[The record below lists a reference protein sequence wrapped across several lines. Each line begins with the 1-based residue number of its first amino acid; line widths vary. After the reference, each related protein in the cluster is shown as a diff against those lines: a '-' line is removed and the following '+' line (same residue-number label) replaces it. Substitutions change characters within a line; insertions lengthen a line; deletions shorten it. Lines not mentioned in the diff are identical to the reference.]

1 MANFKDRLITAF
13 PVFSGLLKRTKTLVM
28 NKGIAGGS
36 AGDHTVADI
45 KVGDQLISVMH
56 HSAASLAADLTG
68 EFTISADGVINND
81 SGTDTSSDFL
91 IVAWMSW
98 TS

>member
-1 MANFKDRLITAF
+1 MANFKDRLIKAF

-28 NKGIAGGS
+28 NVGIAGGT

-45 KVGDQLISVMH
+45 AIGDQLISVIH
-56 HSAASLAADLTG
+56 HSVASLSADLTS
-68 EFTISADGVINND
+68 EFIIASDGVINNT

-91 IVAWMSW
+91 VITW
-98 TS
+98 TSWV

>member
-1 MANFKDRLITAF
+1 MANFKERLIIAF

-36 AGDHTVADI
+36 AGDHTVTDI
-45 KVGDQLISVMH
+45 KIGDQLVSVMH
-56 HSAASLAADLTG
+56 HSVASLSADLTG
-68 EFTISADGVINND
+68 EFTIKGDGVINND

-91 IVAWMSW
+91 VVTWMSW

>member
-1 MANFKDRLITAF
+1 
-13 PVFSGLLKRTKTLVM
+13 M

-45 KVGDQLISVMH
+45 KIGDQLVSVMH
-56 HSAASLAADLTG
+56 HTAAGLPADLTG

-91 IVAWMSW
+91 IVTWMSW

>member
-1 MANFKDRLITAF
+1 MANFKDRIIKAF
-13 PVFSGLLKRTKTLVM
+13 PVFSDLLKRTKTLVM
-28 NKGIAGGS
+28 SKGIAGGS

-45 KVGDQLISVMH
+45 KIGDQLISVMH
-56 HSAASLAADLTG
+56 HSVASLSADLTS

-91 IVAWMSW
+91 VVTWMSW

>member
-1 MANFKDRLITAF
+1 MANFKDRLIRAF
-13 PVFSGLLKRTKTLVM
+13 PVISGLLKRSKTLVM
-28 NKGIAGGS
+28 CKGIAGGS

-45 KVGDQLISVMH
+45 KIGDQLVSVMH
-56 HSAASLAADLTG
+56 HIIASLSADLTS

-81 SGTDTSSDFL
+81 SGTDTSSNFL
-91 IVAWMSW
+91 IITWMSW